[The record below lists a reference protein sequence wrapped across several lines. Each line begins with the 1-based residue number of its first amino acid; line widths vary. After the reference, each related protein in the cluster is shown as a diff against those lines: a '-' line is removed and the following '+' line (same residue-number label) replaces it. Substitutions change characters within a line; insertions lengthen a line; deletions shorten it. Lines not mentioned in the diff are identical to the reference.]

1 MKLRLGLFNHDLAH
15 RFKVSESTVSLIFR
29 TWIRL
34 LRSELEPLIILPPR
48 SVLQHHLP
56 PLFKQNSP
64 NTTLI
69 IDCTEFEM
77 ERPSFLDNQSAC
89 YTQYKSRKTMKAL
102 IGITPSGA
110 TAFVSELYPGSI
122 SDKEIVKRSG
132 LLEVLQPGDEIMA
145 DKGFLIQDE
154 LVSVGATLVMPKF
167 LKNRKQ
173 FTKEE
178 AEDNKKAAC
187 LRVHVERCMER
198 IKNWHILDRKI
209 PISLAPVSC
218 DIIFVL
224 AAFTNFLSHL
234 IS

>member
-1 MKLRLGLFNHDLAH
+1 M
-15 RFKVSESTVSLIFR
+15 
-29 TWIRL
+29 
-34 LRSELEPLIILPPR
+34 
-48 SVLQHHLP
+48 
-56 PLFKQNSP
+56 
-64 NTTLI
+64 
-69 IDCTEFEM
+69 
-77 ERPSFLDNQSAC
+77 
-89 YTQYKSRKTMKAL
+89 
-102 IGITPSGA
+102 
-110 TAFVSELYPGSI
+110 SELYPGSI

-178 AEDNKKAAC
+178 AEHNKKVAC
-187 LRVHVERCMER
+187 LRVHVERCMEQ

-224 AAFTNFLSHL
+224 AAFTNFLPPL

>member
-1 MKLRLGLFNHDLAH
+1 MKLRLVLFNRDLAH

-77 ERPSFLDNQSAC
+77 ERPSSLDNQSAC
-89 YTQYKSRKTMKAL
+89 YTQYKSRTTMKAL

-132 LLEVLQPGDEIMA
+132 LLEVLQPGDEIMS

-178 AEDNKKAAC
+178 AEHNKKAAC

-224 AAFTNFLSHL
+224 AAFTNL